1 MPFLGEANL
10 CFNHGKN
17 PGTFIPHDEVKYSNI
32 DYYWIG
38 YRICGMGF
46 SLTQGSL

>member
-1 MPFLGEANL
+1 MFFLGEVNL
-10 CFNHGKN
+10 CFNYGKN
-17 PGTFIPHDEVKYSNI
+17 LGIFILYDEVKYLNI

-46 SLTQGSL
+46 FLI